1 MTTDKLLFD
10 KIAESIEEDHP
21 SFEIL
26 FKDESK
32 YMKLLDLLSFPF
44 NDRFLDGYTTTL
56 GTKVYFPSRGD
67 LERNYRGYARVL
79 AHEGVHI
86 FDDEKNWWFKISYA
100 LFEALFIPLLAVFA
114 VLGSWIPVAALA
126 GGLVASYGVLA
137 LARPAR
143 TEPDPKKF
151 EKGKKRA
158 RLIFYILAG
167 LSVVGY
173 LGLSVLLAKW
183 WTFLGVGAFLPL
195 VPFRSPW
202 RAKWEYRGYSMG
214 IAISYWKYGTVRDSD
229 LERRSATFTG
239 PYYYFMDPN
248 KKRVMSQLHAI
259 KLSAMDGSLLL
270 GPSAR
275 PFTRTL
281 EVYREMKLV
290 SAASA

>member
-1 MTTDKLLFD
+1 MTDKLLFD
-10 KIAESIEEDHP
+10 KIAESIKEDHP
-21 SFEIL
+21 SFEVR

-32 YMKLLDLLSFPF
+32 YMKLLDLLAYPF

-67 LERNYRGYARVL
+67 LERNYRGYSRVL

-86 FDDEKNWWFKISYA
+86 FDDEKHWWFKLSYA

-126 GGLVASYGVLA
+126 GALVLSYGALA
-137 LARPAR
+137 LARPDR
-143 TEPDPKKF
+143 MEPDPKKF
-151 EKGKKRA
+151 EFKKSRA
-158 RLIFYILAG
+158 RFIFYVLAG

-173 LGLSVLLAKW
+173 LGLSIWLAKW
-183 WTFLGVGAFLPL
+183 WAFLGVGAFLPL

-214 IAISYWKYGTVRDSD
+214 IAISYWKYGVVRDSD
-229 LERRSATFTG
+229 LERRSQTFTG

-248 KKRVMSQLHAI
+248 KKRVMHKLHAI
-259 KLSAMDGSLLL
+259 KLSVMDGSILL

-275 PFTRTL
+275 PFKRTL
-281 EVYREMKLV
+281 EVYQELKLV
-290 SAASA
+290 SVSA